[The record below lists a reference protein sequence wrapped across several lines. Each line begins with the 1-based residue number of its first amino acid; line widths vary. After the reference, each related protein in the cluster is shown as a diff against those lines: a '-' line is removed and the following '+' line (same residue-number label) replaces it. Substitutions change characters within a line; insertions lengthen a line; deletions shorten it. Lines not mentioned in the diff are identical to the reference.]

1 MNIKE
6 NEQNL
11 SIDKKIIY
19 FFKKP
24 GIVFSEFIEKPKY
37 LWTMLLI
44 ILINIIYGIM
54 QTTTSMD
61 ILKKSIT
68 DKFKD
73 TPDISQALIGKAA
86 SIPIRVVTIIVTTI
100 IGIYLASLVYM
111 GLARIF
117 GSKIKYKQI
126 VSVYCLSMLS
136 ITIGEIVKWLY
147 MAITNNPVGVKALAK
162 PTLLNGFLDSF
173 DIFNIWQIVLLTIGI
188 SVVGKISKK
197 KSFAIVA
204 ICCIFV
210 MIISLRSYL
219 KL

>member
-86 SIPIRVVTIIVTTI
+86 SIPIQVVTIIVTTI

-117 GSKIKYKQI
+117 GSKIKYN
-126 VSVYCLSMLS
+126 Y
-136 ITIGEIVKWLY
+136 W
-147 MAITNNPVGVKALAK
+147 
-162 PTLLNGFLDSF
+162 
-173 DIFNIWQIVLLTIGI
+173 
-188 SVVGKISKK
+188 
-197 KSFAIVA
+197 
-204 ICCIFV
+204 
-210 MIISLRSYL
+210 
-219 KL
+219 